1 MVCIS
6 MNHASSSHHREGS
19 KQGDLAVHQIES
31 ACTIFSR
38 LYISQITNMP
48 NLLPRTTMSLSV
60 GVVVR
65 TGSGASLEQVS
76 KTVNMEPMQVVGSQ
90 PGEISSNVGL

>member
-1 MVCIS
+1 

-19 KQGDLAVHQIES
+19 KQSDLAVHQIES

-38 LYISQITNMP
+38 LYISQIPNVP
-48 NLLPRTTMSLSV
+48 NLALRTAMSLSV

-65 TGSGASLEQVS
+65 TGSGASLQQVS
-76 KTVNMEPMQVVGSQ
+76 ETMDVEPMQMVGMPPCRSSLQ
-90 PGEISSNVGL
+90 PLRIDTWR

>member
-1 MVCIS
+1 
-6 MNHASSSHHREGS
+6 MNHASSSNHREGS
-19 KQGDLAVHQIES
+19 KQGDLTVHQIES
-31 ACTIFSR
+31 ACTIFPR
-38 LYISQITNMP
+38 LYISQITNVP
-48 NLLPRTTMSLSV
+48 NLALRTTMSLSV

-90 PGEISSNVGL
+90 PGEVSSNVGL